1 MSSLS
6 AMSHA
11 GQAPSSSQAGTD
23 PNHSH
28 SPTMQ
33 LMSQPPNH
41 GTPVQP
47 ESNVNPNGSYV
58 SVHRFSVAP
67 QGPEGYAH
75 HVMPYAQEPP
85 PPGGELVFT
94 TSGDLPGPSAAAS
107 SETGLG
113 ENNSASS
120 SANGS
125 ASANSKRKQPDS
137 TSEAAARKRRQR
149 VGEDAADADGEDL
162 NIGPNGGPKHWTEDE
177 KTRFFTWMLT
187 NDDHWDAFRTR
198 MNTVFR
204 ECSSELFPGKKS
216 YTALK
221 SCFHR
226 NLEVF
231 KQIHAFQ
238 LYSNNYLRQLQTE
251 NPDAEQPNVDIVLDA
266 ARAAGLNVGSLNVKV
281 IDRWYETGWYEL
293 FGRRYKDDPKTG
305 LPAPYYGDQ
314 PEAGPPTSSAPQA
327 MLGLQAPVGSLDTQI
342 MVRHTAPHP
351 SDKHAI
357 ASTASPDPP
366 HPPPPLANGAYI
378 TYSSLPPTADYHQ
391 TGQSSSYTTAPTYLR
406 SSNTGPP
413 RSLQTVTSQGSV
425 HPPTATP
432 SRTQGDS
439 ALHREPSYP
448 EHFTQAAQ
456 ILAQLHVVTDSLL
469 NVCSSMKTLIQQ
481 QAEESRVRTEL
492 MRAEAAQ
499 RQQSTGGA
507 EGRGEKE
514 ISIEKVTF
522 ATEILKNGPENEDIK
537 KAAIECLTKYLMRGL

>member
-1 MSSLS
+1 
-6 AMSHA
+6 
-11 GQAPSSSQAGTD
+11 
-23 PNHSH
+23 
-28 SPTMQ
+28 
-33 LMSQPPNH
+33 MSQPPNH
-41 GTPVQP
+41 GTPVQSDP
-47 ESNVNPNGSYV
+47 NVNHSGPYV
-58 SVHRFSVAP
+58 SVHRFNVAP

-75 HVMPYAQEPP
+75 HVIPYPQGPP

-94 TSGDLPGPSAAAS
+94 TNGDLPAPSARS
-107 SETGLG
+107 TNETVLG
-113 ENNSASS
+113 DSNSASS

-125 ASANSKRKQPDS
+125 ASTNSKRKQPDS
-137 TSEAAARKRRQR
+137 ASEAGARKRKQR
-149 VGEDAADADGEDL
+149 VGEDVVDADGDDA

-204 ECSSELFPGKKS
+204 ECSNELFPGKKS

-238 LYSNNYLRQLQTE
+238 LYSSNYLRQMQAE
-251 NPDAEQPNVDIVLDA
+251 NPDVEPPNVDVVLEA
-266 ARAAGLNVGSLNVKV
+266 ARSAGLNVGSLNVKV

-293 FGRRYKDDPKTG
+293 FQRRYKEDPKTG

-314 PEAGPPTSSAPQA
+314 PEASPSTSSTPQA
-327 MLGLQAPVGSLDTQI
+327 MMSLHTPTRSLDTQI
-342 MVRHTAPHP
+342 MARHAAPHA
-351 SDKHAI
+351 SENHAI
-357 ASTASPDPP
+357 PQTASPDPP
-366 HPPPPLANGAYI
+366 HPPAPLQNGTFIAY
-378 TYSSLPPTADYHQ
+378 SLLPPATDYRQAGPGSQHATA
-391 TGQSSSYTTAPTYLR
+391 STYLR
-406 SSNTGPP
+406 SSTVGPP
-413 RSLQTVTSQGSV
+413 RSLQTVTTQGSV
-425 HPPTATP
+425 HPPAVP
-432 SRTQGDS
+432 ASRTQGDS
-439 ALHREPSYP
+439 TVHREPSYP
-448 EHFTQAAQ
+448 EHFTQTAQ
-456 ILAQLHVVTDSLL
+456 ILARLHVVTDSLL

-481 QAEESRVRTEL
+481 QTEESKARTEL

-499 RQQSTGGA
+499 RQQGTGAA
-507 EGRGEKE
+507 EGKGEKE